1 MTTEF
6 REVLSALLDREPLD
20 ADVLAQV
27 LEDREARALL
37 VDFVRLRRLVTSD
50 ADAEA
55 FEPARLSITRS
66 RLTQPSWLAA
76 AAAVVLSAGLGGW
89 WVLERSAADEPP
101 LPSRVVR
108 FEPGVDWT
116 ENVSGG
122 RVP

>member
-6 REVLSALLDREPLD
+6 RDVLSALLDREPVD

-27 LEDREARALL
+27 LEDRQARALL

-55 FEPARLSITRS
+55 FEAPPSSITRS
-66 RLTQPSWLAA
+66 RLTRPSWLAA
-76 AAAVVLSAGLGGW
+76 AAAVVLSAVVGGW
-89 WVLERSAADEPP
+89 WVLERSADEPP
-101 LPSRVVR
+101 IPARVVH